1 MLLNFL
7 SIAAAA
13 RFPAPIAL
21 ITVAAPD
28 TESPP
33 AYTYSFEVCT
43 PARRNARSV
52 QLCKPCRLFV
62 ATAFTVTKGCAPLC
76 KSSDFVNKLLCPT
89 RKCKSRANA
98 VRVVRVV
105 IVRVTVVVHIA
116 KVRRV
121 TRIRR
126 AQPRKDT
133 ARNLLSKDD
142 FFVALNNLFN
152 EIFFGCYQFAPMHP
166 PVLGYA
172 FNFPV
177 LVCYRNGKKAA

>member
-1 MLLNFL
+1 M
-7 SIAAAA
+7 SA
-13 RFPAPIAL
+13 RATYTGFNAVAVA
-21 ITVAAPD
+21 ITIKRRD
-28 TESPP
+28 
-33 AYTYSFEVCT
+33 T

-177 LVCYRNGKKAA
+177 LVCYRNGKKAFCNSE